1 MKTSNEKKLWL
12 KVLVDSGYTHTRINK
27 QLVKEEQIKMKLMN
41 RLFKVFNTDK
51 TNNKEVTR
59 FVPLELDINKHME
72 NINTA
77 VTDLNSINMLLK
89 YDWLVK
95 HNSEISQDKETI

>member
-1 MKTSNEKKLWL
+1 
-12 KVLVDSGYTHTRINK
+12 
-27 QLVKEEQIKMKLMN
+27 MKLMN

>member
-1 MKTSNEKKLWL
+1 
-12 KVLVDSGYTHTRINK
+12 
-27 QLVKEEQIKMKLMN
+27 VKEEQIKMELMD
-41 RLFKVFNTDK
+41 RLFKVFNADK

-72 NINTA
+72 NINIA
-77 VTDLNSINMLLK
+77 VTDLNSMNMLLK

-95 HNSEISQDKETI
+95 HNPEIS